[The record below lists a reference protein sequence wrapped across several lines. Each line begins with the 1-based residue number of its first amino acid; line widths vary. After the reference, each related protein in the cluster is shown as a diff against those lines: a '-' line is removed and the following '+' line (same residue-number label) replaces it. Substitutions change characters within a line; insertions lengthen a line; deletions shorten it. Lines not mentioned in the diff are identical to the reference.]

1 MVPFPLIELALNAG
15 RRRGPSALSFCA
27 VALAVLCAG
36 CSRSTSGG
44 AAADAGGAQSQKCLR
59 APPLE
64 RKGNYKVG
72 FVPMYEPA
80 NPWSLLNISDMVDE
94 AGKRQYALVY
104 DPLSKGDAAEQVAHM
119 QTLIDRKVD
128 AIILR
133 PMDATALAPTVVAAR
148 EACIPVFTVN
158 RFVDP
163 SLALPGKDYVT
174 GIGADPVLQGQVVG
188 EWLVKATKGKAA
200 ILEIE
205 GMAGASSTIGRK
217 KGFDDEVSSQ
227 PGMKILA
234 SQAGNFDRTIGH
246 NVAKQ
251 LLTQYP
257 TATVVFT
264 HNDTMALGVLDALRD
279 VKRVPGKDVLIVSV
293 DGLKEV
299 VQHIADGTIAATAF
313 NSPRFGAISFQT
325 LEKYAE
331 GVVPP
336 PKIILKGPV
345 IDKTNAGAMLSE
357 AF

>member
-1 MVPFPLIELALNAG
+1 MIPSIKIALEIARKRGASTLPLGAIALAL
-15 RRRGPSALSFCA
+15 
-27 VALAVLCAG
+27 LCAG
-36 CSRSTSGG
+36 CSRSSGDG
-44 AAADAGGAQSQKCLR
+44 AAVDAGGAQGQKCLR

-64 RKGNYKVG
+64 RKASYKVG
-72 FVPMYEPA
+72 FVPMFEPN
-80 NPWSLLNISDMVDE
+80 NPWSALNISDMVEE
-94 AGKRQYALVY
+94 AGKRQYTLVY
-104 DPLSKGDAAEQVAHM
+104 DPLSKGDAAEQVSRM
-119 QTLIDRKVD
+119 QALIDRKVD

-174 GIGADPVLQGQVVG
+174 GIGADPVLQGQVVAD
-188 EWLVKATKGKAA
+188 WLVKATKGKAG
-200 ILEIE
+200 IIEVE
-205 GMAGASSTIGRK
+205 GMPGASSTIGRK

-227 PGMKILA
+227 PAMRILA
-234 SQAGNFDRTIGH
+234 SQPGNFDRTTGH

-257 TATVVFT
+257 AATVIFT
-264 HNDTMALGVLDALRD
+264 HNDTMALGALDAVREL
-279 VKRVPGKDVLIVSV
+279 KKVPGKDVLIVSV
-293 DGLKEV
+293 DGLKDV
-299 VQHIADGTIAATAF
+299 RQPIVKRTIAATAVK
-313 NSPRFGAISFQT
+313 SPRFGAISFQT

-331 GVVPP
+331 GVVPT

-345 IDKTNAGAMLSE
+345 IDKTNAAAMLSE

>member
-1 MVPFPLIELALNAG
+1 MLG
-15 RRRGPSALSFCA
+15 RIQFVVDAARMRGARTASLCA
-27 VALAVLCAG
+27 VTLAVLCTGAG
-36 CSRSTSGG
+36 CNRSRAEG
-44 AAADAGGAQSQKCLR
+44 AAGDAGGAQSDKCLR

-64 RKGNYKVG
+64 RKANYKVG

-80 NPWSLLNISDMVDE
+80 NPWSVLNISDMVEE
-94 AGKRQYALVY
+94 AGKRQYSLVY
-104 DPLSKGDAAEQVAHM
+104 DPLSKGDPAEQVSHM
-119 QTLIDRKVD
+119 QSLIERKVD

-148 EACIPVFTVN
+148 EACIPVVTVN

-174 GIGADPVLQGQVVG
+174 GIGADPVLQGQVVAD
-188 EWLVKATKGKAA
+188 WLVKATKGKAA
-200 ILEIE
+200 IIEVE

-217 KGFDDEVSSQ
+217 KGFDDEVTAQ

-234 SQAGNFDRTIGH
+234 SQAGNFDRAIGH

-257 TATVVFT
+257 SATVVFT
-264 HNDTMALGVLDALRD
+264 HNDTMALGALDAVRELR
-279 VKRVPGKDVLIVSV
+279 RVPGKDVMIVSV

-313 NSPRFGAISFQT
+313 NSPRFGAVAFQT

-345 IDKTNAGAMLSE
+345 IDKTNAAAMLSE